1 MFVQAMSYIKD
12 INEKKH
18 EEAAMH
24 LEKVRTKEANDSKE
38 CSKPSTYLRDSSPF
52 TDRLTRTVGGWR
64 HCAGSRCVVRPLS
77 SKMLPTSERHRP
89 L

>member
-24 LEKVRTKEANDSKE
+24 LEKVRTKEANDSKSATSPPLT
-38 CSKPSTYLRDSSPF
+38 CAIRLR
-52 TDRLTRTVGGWR
+52 
-64 HCAGSRCVVRPLS
+64 
-77 SKMLPTSERHRP
+77 LPTGLRGR
-89 L
+89 